1 MNKKLSSFES
11 ISTSEINDS
20 SVYVSAVQKLKD
32 GSYKNIN
39 IPISQLSGLWNNDV
53 QLAIANADFEG
64 GAIDAE
70 VIHQAALQAVEAALT
85 EARQAVNAAIAAAN
99 DFAGD
104 VATGNTA
111 TQKAIADAQQQLNQA
126 IQDGQSV
133 VAQMQTMYA
142 QYFGDNGE
150 VRQALNEANRDLN
163 TSRALLTSAQE
174 DLQALANGEITPE
187 SLHEI
192 ERTVNGIK
200 EMWGI
205 EGTYVNSE
213 GTVANK
219 VLEYVDMAL
228 AQKNLKMTNI
238 NGETNNVT
246 SFEQLVD
253 AANGMYTTTL
263 NRMNTAEQK
272 VTQMQ
277 EEWDVTKGEMSE
289 YVKTS
294 DFSDPTKASL
304 KSAVKSMTDS
314 LIKQTVRDTTLDV
327 ITTITIPINSPQGYT
342 VRVPN
347 IEKETF
353 YYMSWDDA
361 EGDNAI
367 PLNYQFKVVA
377 SGSAAPSADNNVW
390 SPLTLDGVHS
400 PTIVTYDNEEVVPD
414 TNDRY
419 LFIQYNGLGPAT
431 KQIDVK
437 VCVEKYLS
445 QTQIQQTANA
455 IVLSAINSLKKGGQL
470 ASSLTLTDDQI
481 STAVR
486 KYFNSIDFNATSI
499 KQTADLIQQTVLS
512 FLDEGN
518 NNYRTLQ
525 SVIKSAKDSIE
536 QSVEDYTLT
545 LLEEFKNNA
554 PNIDHKI
561 NTDYSIDNSGSS
573 ITFKNRRRII
583 SNLEQGHTYF
593 IKCVAL
599 SKLYYKYGTYNFEN
613 VNVDVPFLD
622 NENNGWTKIV
632 NPDSIKV
639 DVPSDA
645 SWSTITFFIE
655 SAKNNSNPPQ
665 YLANNDFSVQV
676 FETATSKAANFKI
689 TPEMIKET
697 ISGDT
702 GADGIIHQIYQ
713 RLARPSGTS
722 TTWGEAG
729 GGFLNQAQVD
739 ESAEEICRTL
749 MGMSTGDASTDPI
762 VRSSE
767 LKQSLDE
774 IKSDVSKVQYLAL
787 KNEGDDALSS
797 EYFGISNK
805 TGFNYLNDISQY
817 QKGPEFDITPN
828 ADAFGYFKIKVPYPN
843 TDYTLLLVDLDKYNF
858 GEVHF
863 VNAETLNS
871 ITENNFK
878 QDKSH
883 TSCVYTPD
891 TNYPTKNKLNPLH
904 FGSVTTGYLSFKII
918 RAAGNNNTLNAT
930 YFSNNPVHVKLGIPT
945 DIAVS
950 NIKQTADSITEQV
963 SSLEETWGPNGEKA
977 QSLKTALQNIS
988 SDAIESV
995 VAEEIDGKLTGYST
1009 IEQTKDFIASTV
1021 GAAGAVTNKFHD
1033 PLFKHDY
1040 SYWHRR
1046 YSNYP
1051 NYSNIAN
1058 IVSPAANVYNKY
1070 YDNNNNYYQ
1079 INSSNILE
1087 KDLKSFIIYDNN
1099 TLNINGLSAEDRRHI
1114 YGLYTN
1120 LKVISGNKY
1129 TASFYIKLPAVFSSG
1144 YTSLI
1149 NVPNSNNKFR
1159 CSFQNLM
1166 LNVGFVD
1173 ELAKLTPNF
1182 YITLLSTEN
1191 SLEDIENTK
1200 YTIIDGEEVKNW
1212 SSETLYNTQHKKAYK
1227 FNNQGNLTGNGFNN
1241 GSVDLD
1247 QFGLWIKF
1255 GQGNLLNY
1263 LNKAFTISLGD
1274 VDNSG
1279 INIEQN
1285 VRYRWFKI
1293 WFTFTADNKH
1303 IVKNSDTSLTNIVD
1317 DRDRAFCFE
1326 PWTNIYSNK
1335 YSRIFCEFAAPMLNS
1350 GTTPLK
1356 FSSQEKSDEVYS
1368 VISQT
1373 KNAIDLSINNV
1384 RQGLEKVGITI
1395 DAEHP
1400 EKSKIKLSAD
1410 VLEADLAEAKFTGNI
1425 EAKSF
1430 KVQPQGSDS
1439 SISLVIY
1446 NPNDTSFVHKYIT
1459 DHNTT
1464 LKISEGTPVLVSTV
1478 GEDVYLI
1485 NLTKINKNGDITYYF
1500 KIRTDMP
1507 ITIKNI
1513 GYSEASGNTISEFK
1527 IKPVKY
1533 FLNNVYNIYLEKYV
1547 AESIVDTQK
1556 NTITLGNVTSNSFY
1570 NSLNCSG
1577 FTFKYSTNEGD
1588 KSLTFDGDDKPY
1600 IKSTGVLKY
1609 ESINLKQVAQNIRG
1623 INYFSINSPVFS
1635 LDYSR
1640 GGDIYDMPIY
1650 RHNFSQPGNSA
1661 YDSAGNLHVTNEGSL
1676 RMFKVYKNIN
1686 SSGTLINLTHFEN
1699 NKRSDDKYCYAIE
1712 SKDRTTGETFYQIL
1726 GFYNIARY
1734 FGDLTNNNRY
1744 YNDIYDVEQGD
1755 GSKCFSIAEDIIN
1768 NCFVIGCHI
1777 SKNLNENTLTDN
1789 NNSYRVF
1796 FNEDECTRLN
1806 DRLSRGYAGAI
1817 GKANN
1822 SWNSKKIIVDKYN

>member
-377 SGSAAPSADNNVW
+377 SGSAAPSADNNIW

-455 IVLSAINSLKKGGQL
+455 IVLSAINSLKEGGQL

-481 STAVR
+481 STAVGR
-486 KYFNSIDFNATSI
+486 YFNSINFNATSI

-545 LLEEFKNNA
+545 LLEEFKNTA
-554 PNIDHKI
+554 PNTNHKI

-622 NENNGWTKIV
+622 NENNGWTKVV

-645 SWSTITFFIE
+645 SWSTITFFVE
-655 SAKNNSNPPQ
+655 CAKNNSNPPQ
-665 YLANNDFSVQV
+665 YLANNDFSIQV

-722 TTWGEAG
+722 TTWGEVG

-787 KNEGDDALSS
+787 KNEGDDVLSPK
-797 EYFGISNK
+797 YFGISNK
-805 TGFNYLNDISQY
+805 AGFNYLNGISQY

-863 VNAETLNS
+863 VNAETLSS

-904 FGSVTTGYLSFKII
+904 FGNVTTGFLSFKII
-918 RAAGNNNTLNAT
+918 KAAGNNNTLNAT
-930 YFSNNPVHVKLGIPT
+930 YFSNNPVHVKVGIPT
-945 DIAVS
+945 DVAVS

-977 QSLKTALQNIS
+977 QSLNTALQSITPN
-988 SDAIESV
+988 AIESV

-1021 GAAGAVTNKFHD
+1021 GAAGVVTNKFND
-1033 PLFKHDY
+1033 PLFNHEY
-1040 SYWHRR
+1040 GYWHKR

-1051 NYSNIAN
+1051 NYIDFITLQTNQNGSITKKFSNPESISYQLSTS
-1058 IVSPAANVYNKY
+1058 SPVNNKF
-1070 YDNNNNYYQ
+1070 
-1079 INSSNILE
+1079 E
-1087 KDLKSFIIYDNN
+1087 RDLKSFIMFDRNPSMIS
-1099 TLNINGLSAEDRRHI
+1099 GLTQTQRRHI
-1114 YGLYTN
+1114 YGMYTRP
-1120 LKVISGNKY
+1120 KVTTGEKY
-1129 TASFYIKLPAVFSSG
+1129 TASFYIKLASAN
-1144 YTSLI
+1144 YL
-1149 NVPNSNNKFR
+1149 
-1159 CSFQNLM
+1159 NLM
-1166 LNVGFVD
+1166 LNVGLCA
-1173 ELAKLTPNF
+1173 ELAKQASTFHIACIDTAWSFEQAENKTYDSSHDIKVGDLNNF
-1182 YITLLSTEN
+1182 NFDNLLSNPTAYR
-1191 SLEDIENTK
+1191 LEIE
-1200 YTIIDGEEVKNW
+1200 
-1212 SSETLYNTQHKKAYK
+1212 
-1227 FNNQGNLTGNGFNN
+1227 NQGNTTGTGFS
-1241 GSVDLD
+1241 GSNADDD
-1247 QFGLWIKF
+1247 QFGLWLKF
-1255 GQGNLLNY
+1255 NATGHLKTYITKVFGTDAPIGQGP
-1263 LNKAFTISLGD
+1263 TINGSTPK
-1274 VDNSG
+1274 
-1279 INIEQN
+1279 
-1285 VRYRWFKI
+1285 YRWFKV
-1293 WFTFTADNKH
+1293 WFTFTAQDKY
-1303 IVKNSDTSLTNIVD
+1303 IGSDSNGNDVFINYTKDSS
-1317 DRDRAFCFE
+1317 RAFCFE
-1326 PWTNIYSNK
+1326 PWVNQPAGNAFYPL
-1335 YSRIFCEFAAPMLNS
+1335 FCEIAAPMLNA

-1400 EKSKIKLSAD
+1400 EESKIKLSAD
-1410 VLEADLAEAKFTGNI
+1410 VLEADLAKAKFTGDI

-1430 KVQPQGSDS
+1430 KVQPQGSNS

-1446 NPNDTSFVHKYIT
+1446 NPSDTSFVHKYIT
-1459 DHNTT
+1459 DNNTK
-1464 LKISEGTPVLVSTV
+1464 LKISPGTPVLVSTV

-1485 NLTKINKNGDITYYF
+1485 NLTKMNNNGEITYYF
-1500 KIRTDMP
+1500 KIRTDIP
-1507 ITIKNI
+1507 ITTRNI
-1513 GYSEASGNTISEFK
+1513 GYSEASGNTISGFT

-1533 FLNNVYNIYLEKYV
+1533 FLDNVYNIYLEKYV
-1547 AESIVDTQK
+1547 AESIVDTQR
-1556 NTITLGNVTSNSFY
+1556 NTITLGNVASNSFY
-1570 NSLNCSG
+1570 NTLDCSG

-1588 KSLTFDGDDKPY
+1588 KSLTFDGNDKPY
-1600 IKSTGVLKY
+1600 IQSTGVLKY
-1609 ESINLKQVAQNIRG
+1609 ESVNLKQVAQNIRS

-1640 GGDIYDMPIY
+1640 GGGIYGIPIY
-1650 RHNFSQPGNSA
+1650 RHNFNQPGNSA

-1686 SSGTLINLTHFEN
+1686 SSGTLIDLTHFEN
-1699 NKRSDDKYCYAIE
+1699 NKRSEDKYCYAIE
-1712 SKDRTTGETFYQIL
+1712 SKDRTTGEIFYQIL

-1744 YNDIYDVEQGD
+1744 YNDVYDVEQGD
-1755 GSKCFSIAEDIIN
+1755 GSKCFSIAEAIIN
-1768 NCFVIGCHI
+1768 NCFVIGCPI
-1777 SKNLNENTLTDN
+1777 SKNLNENTLSGDN
-1789 NNSYRVF
+1789 SSYRVF
-1796 FNEDECTRLN
+1796 FNEDECNKLN
-1806 DRLSRGYAGAI
+1806 ERLSRGYAQAV
-1817 GKANN
+1817 GKAQQ
-1822 SWNSKKIIVDKYN
+1822 SLGKKIISD

>member
-377 SGSAAPSADNNVW
+377 SGSAVPSADNNSW
-390 SPLTLDGVHS
+390 SPLTLDGVNS
-400 PTIVTYDNEEVVPD
+400 PTVIAYDNEEVIPD

-455 IVLSAINSLKKGGQL
+455 IVLSAINSLKEGGQL
-470 ASSLTLTDDQI
+470 ASNLTLTDDQI
-481 STAVR
+481 STAVGR
-486 KYFNSIDFNATSI
+486 YFNSIEFDATSI

-536 QSVEDYTLT
+536 QSVADYTLT
-545 LLEEFKNNA
+545 LLEEFKNSA
-554 PNIDHKI
+554 PNTDHKI

-599 SKLYYKYGTYNFEN
+599 SKIYYKYGTYNFAN
-613 VNVDVPFLD
+613 VNVDVAFLE

-655 SAKNNSNPPQ
+655 SAKNNANPPQ

-722 TTWGEAG
+722 TTWGEVG

-767 LKQSLDE
+767 LRQSLDE
-774 IKSDVSKVQYLAL
+774 IKSDVSKVQYLAV
-787 KNEGDDALSS
+787 KNEGADTISS
-797 EYFGISNK
+797 EYFGISNR
-805 TGFNYLNDISQY
+805 TAYSGLNGVLQY

-828 ADAFGYFKIKVPYPN
+828 ASDAIGYFKVKVPYPN
-843 TDYTLLLVDLDKYNF
+843 TDYTLLLVGLDKYNF

-863 VNAETLNS
+863 VNAETLSN

-904 FGSVTTGYLSFKII
+904 FGNVTTGYLSFKII

-930 YFSNNPVHVKLGIPT
+930 YFQNNPVYVKLGIPT
-945 DIAVS
+945 DVAVS

-977 QSLKTALQNIS
+977 QSLNTALQSITPN
-988 SDAIESV
+988 AIESV
-995 VAEEIDGKLTGYST
+995 VAEEIDGKLTSYST

-1033 PLFKHDY
+1033 PLFKNGFGYWTKYPDAEIATIDSPY
-1040 SYWHRR
+1040 SGVYRKF
-1046 YSNYP
+1046 
-1051 NYSNIAN
+1051 I
-1058 IVSPAANVYNKY
+1058 SPLST
-1070 YDNNNNYYQ
+1070 YYQ
-1079 INSSNILE
+1079 ITNQYYDWKIESNPSIV
-1087 KDLKSFIIYDNN
+1087 FYDNLN
-1099 TLNINGLSAEDRRHI
+1099 TQG
-1114 YGLYTN
+1114 
-1120 LKVISGNKY
+1120 SGNQIKNCGVYTRVKLQPKQKY
-1129 TASFYIKLPAVFSSG
+1129 TASFYIKLSKNHPFLKMNLGLTAELAMNVKTFCIAPWDVTKDPSYSPKLVKKTNVADWNDHASDELAYYEFDNFGSAGDISSSNKWCLSND
-1144 YTSLI
+1144 TTK
-1149 NVPNSNNKFR
+1149 PNDLKFGLWLDFY
-1159 CSFQNLM
+1159 SGGLKNL
-1166 LNVGFVD
+1166 VD
-1173 ELAKLTPNF
+1173 ELFKTD
-1182 YITLLSTEN
+1182 N
-1191 SLEDIENTK
+1191 SNP
-1200 YTIIDGEEVKNW
+1200 YTIAPGP
-1212 SSETLYNTQHKKAYK
+1212 SSPSS
-1227 FNNQGNLTGNGFNN
+1227 F
-1241 GSVDLD
+1241 
-1247 QFGLWIKF
+1247 
-1255 GQGNLLNY
+1255 
-1263 LNKAFTISLGD
+1263 
-1274 VDNSG
+1274 
-1279 INIEQN
+1279 EQDDF
-1285 VRYRWFKI
+1285 RWFKI
-1293 WFTFTADNKH
+1293 WFTFTADDKYY
-1303 IVKNSDTSLTNIVD
+1303 KNGDIFKNDSLFGLTKLD
-1317 DRDRAFCFE
+1317 ETFDRAFCFE
-1326 PWTNIYSNK
+1326 IA
-1335 YSRIFCEFAAPMLNS
+1335 SRGVAQNTYAQFYCEIAYPMLNS

-1356 FSSQEKSDEVYS
+1356 FSSQEKSDEIYS

-1373 KNAIDLSINNV
+1373 KNTIDASINNV

-1400 EKSKIKLSAD
+1400 EQSKIKLSAD
-1410 VLEADLAEAKFTGNI
+1410 ILEANLAEAKFTGNI

-1446 NPNDTSFVHKYIT
+1446 NPNDTSFVHKYIK

-1485 NLTKINKNGDITYYF
+1485 NLTKINNSNDITYYF
-1500 KIRTDMP
+1500 KIRTDIP
-1507 ITIKNI
+1507 ITTKNI
-1513 GYSEASGNTISEFK
+1513 GYSEQSGNTISGFK

-1533 FLNNVYNIYLEKYV
+1533 FLDNVYNLYLEKYV
-1547 AESIVDTQK
+1547 AESIVNTQAT
-1556 NTITLGNVTSNSFY
+1556 TITLGNVSGQSFY
-1570 NSLNCSG
+1570 NSLDCSG
-1577 FTFKYSTNEGD
+1577 FTFNYSTNEGN
-1588 KSLTFDGDDKPY
+1588 KSLTFDDNDKPY

-1609 ESINLKQVAQNIRG
+1609 ESVNLKQVAQNIRG
-1623 INYFSINSPVFS
+1623 INYFSINSPVFIS
-1635 LDYSR
+1635 DYENGSN
-1640 GGDIYDMPIY
+1640 IYGVPIY
-1650 RHNFSQPGNSA
+1650 MRDDTNEHPGGYLN
-1661 YDSAGNLHVTNEGSL
+1661 GNLYVKKVGDL
-1676 RMFKVYKNIN
+1676 RLFKVYKNIN
-1686 SSGTLINLTHFEN
+1686 ASGTLIDLQHVDEN
-1699 NKRSDDKYCYAIE
+1699 NNRSADKYCYAVE
-1712 SKDRTTGETFYQIL
+1712 SKNPTTGEIYYQIL
-1726 GFYNIARY
+1726 GFYNITSR
-1734 FGDLTNNNRY
+1734 FGNLANNDRY
-1744 YNDIYDVEQGD
+1744 YGDMYEVEQGTPQR
-1755 GSKCFSIAEDIIN
+1755 CFEIATSIIN
-1768 NCFVIGCHI
+1768 NGFSIGCAI
-1777 SKNLNENTLTDN
+1777 DKNINENTL
-1789 NNSYRVF
+1789 NSSGNRVF
-1796 FNEDECTRLN
+1796 FSKDECVKLNERLQ
-1806 DRLSRGYAGAI
+1806 RGYAQAI
-1817 GKANN
+1817 AKANG
-1822 SWNSKKIIVDKYN
+1822 SSSSYDKRIIIQ